1 MTTKKEMAMEGEN
14 WERCHACR
22 IEYDPD
28 NIDCECRKCL
38 SNPYGVSMDG
48 TKCLGD
54 YFKPRPEVEKPE
66 GCPAFDD
73 YGNPI
78 LITMTGGKKP

>member
-1 MTTKKEMAMEGEN
+1 MGEKSCEGCTHRGS
-14 WERCHACR
+14 WSVDDYGIIWGSD
-22 IEYDPD
+22 IECSDCARFPRDDCFKLSPD
-28 NIDCECRKCL
+28 
-38 SNPYGVSMDG
+38 
-48 TKCLGD
+48 
-54 YFKPRPEVEKPE
+54 FKPRPEVEKPE

>member
-1 MTTKKEMAMEGEN
+1 MNEKCKDLKDWSTTHYKGQGYL
-14 WERCHACR
+14 RL
-22 IEYDPD
+22 PTG
-28 NIDCECRKCL
+28 CL
-38 SNPYGVSMDG
+38 MCDDI
-48 TKCLGD
+48 TKCLD
-54 YFKPRPEVEKPE
+54 EYRPPRPEVEKPE